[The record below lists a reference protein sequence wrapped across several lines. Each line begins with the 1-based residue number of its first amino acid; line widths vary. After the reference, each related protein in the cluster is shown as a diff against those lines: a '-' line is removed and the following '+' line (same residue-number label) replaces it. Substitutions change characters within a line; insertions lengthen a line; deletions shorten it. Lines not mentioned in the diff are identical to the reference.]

1 MTIRDII
8 RELPAALVLIALWCA
23 VYLLLAML
31 AAQP

>member
-8 RELPAALVLIALWCA
+8 REIPAAIALVALWCA

-31 AAQP
+31 AV